1 MGKKSRRKKSR
12 TAPKAPGAAPRP
24 VEKEALAEGR
34 AIPLWVAIVVLAVL
48 PPVLYFNSLNNEF
61 LYDDFHSLI
70 DNPNIRKL
78 ENIPSFFASARTT
91 SLHSDKGHYRPV
103 LFSTYALS
111 YALGGYD
118 YKPEVFRL
126 ANIILHVLNG
136 LLVFA
141 VLRSLLRSPAS
152 SVTGDGRVS
161 GNTAAA
167 FFAALLFAVHPLNTE
182 SVNYISCR
190 SSVLATTFYLAGVW
204 LFVGYAG
211 SALMRRRMALY
222 AGSLLCFA
230 LGLLSKEIVVTLP
243 VMLVLLDVLA
253 LPGEIGVPISRW
265 GKPWDTVKALVR
277 RHAAFFVVTALYGG
291 LLVGKMLVPSY
302 EKRDVLSNLIIQ
314 TKAMAFY
321 LRLLV
326 FPWGLSISHG
336 FDTEGLLNLT
346 FSVSLLVI
354 GAGLFLSWK
363 LCRRYG
369 LLSFA
374 VLWYFITLL
383 PTSSVIALRVPVNE
397 HRVYLPGIGFA
408 VAVGF
413 LVDYAGRRARTGR
426 RLAPPLSRL
435 IVPAFLAVTVVFSIS
450 VMVRNQTW
458 KTSKRVW
465 EDAAKKY
472 PRNSLPH
479 EALANIYERQG
490 YLEKSKR
497 ERQLALR
504 YAGKE
509 GVPVSLSN
517 VAAFHDASDYR
528 NVVKAY
534 EERLRI
540 EEKAGNRAAMAEAF
554 MNIGIAHGNLG
565 DFTKALEYLEKSLE
579 IEQELGG
586 GGLSRLYNNMG
597 TAHGQLGD
605 SAKALQYFEKA
616 VELEPKTAEVYI
628 NLARAYL
635 SESRP
640 HEAKIVCEKMKKL
653 GLNVPEDLRKRLEA
667 AANNP

>member
-1 MGKKSRRKKSR
+1 MGKKSRSKKSR
-12 TAPKAPGAAPRP
+12 TTSRAPGAAPRP
-24 VEKEALAEGR
+24 VEKEAVARGW
-34 AIPLWVAIVVLAVL
+34 AIPLWVALVVLAIL
-48 PPVLYFNSLNNEF
+48 PPILYFNSLNNEF

-70 DNPNIRKL
+70 DNPHIRKL
-78 ENIPSFFASARTT
+78 ENVPSFFTSARTT

-118 YKPEVFRL
+118 YKPKVFRL

-141 VLRSLLRSPAS
+141 VFRSVLRSSTA
-152 SVTGDGRVS
+152 TEDGRVS
-161 GNTAAA
+161 GNTAA
-167 FFAALLFAVHPLNTE
+167 FFAALLFAVHPLDTE

-190 SSVLATTFYLAGVW
+190 SNVLATTFYLASVG

-211 SALMRRRMALY
+211 SALMRRRTALY
-222 AGSLLCFA
+222 AGSLLCFV

-243 VMLVLLDVLA
+243 VMLVLLDVLV
-253 LPGEIGVPISRW
+253 LPGEIGAPISHR
-265 GKPWDTVKALVR
+265 GRPWDTGKALVR

-302 EKRDVLSNLIIQ
+302 EKRDVLSNLIVQ

-321 LRLLV
+321 LWLLV
-326 FPWGLSISHG
+326 FPRGLSISHG
-336 FDTEGLLNLT
+336 FDTEGTLSAA
-346 FSVSLLVI
+346 FWFSLLVI
-354 GAGLFLSWK
+354 GAGLFLAWK
-363 LCRRYG
+363 LRRRYG

-413 LVDYAGRRARTGR
+413 LVDYADRRARTGR

-450 VMVRNQTW
+450 VMVRNQAW
-458 KTSKRVW
+458 RTSKGVW

-472 PRNSLPH
+472 PRNSLAH

-490 YLEKSKR
+490 YLEESKR

-579 IEQELGG
+579 IEQELGNNG
-586 GGLSRLYNNMG
+586 ELSRLYNNMG

-605 SAKALQYFEKA
+605 LVRALQYFEKA
-616 VELEPKTAEVYI
+616 VELEPKTAEAYI
-628 NLARAYL
+628 NLAHAYL

-640 HEAKIVCEKMKKL
+640 HEAKIVCEDMKKL

-667 AANNP
+667 AAKNP